1 MIKSDDTG
9 KLILRLTLGILI
21 LLHGL
26 SKLMGG
32 GVTGISGML
41 SSHGLPGSLAYGV
54 YIGEIIAPVLLIIG
68 VYTRL
73 GGLVIAVNM
82 VVAIMLAHT
91 GQLGSI
97 TNNGGWALELQ
108 GMFLFTALAIAFMG
122 AGRFSL
128 AGNGGRWN

>member
-26 SKLMGG
+26 FKLTGG
-32 GVTGISGML
+32 GVGGISGML
-41 SSHGLPGSLAYGV
+41 SNHGLPGFLAYGV
-54 YIGEIIAPVLLIIG
+54 YIGEIVAPVLLIIG

-73 GGLVIAVNM
+73 GGLIIAINM
-82 VVAIMLAHT
+82 VVAILLAHS
-91 GQLGSI
+91 GSI
-97 TNNGGWALELQ
+97 ASMTNNGGWALELQ
-108 GMFLFTALAIAFMG
+108 GMYLFTALAIAFMG

>member
-26 SKLMGG
+26 FKIAGG
-32 GVTGISGML
+32 GGML
-41 SSHGLPGSLAYGV
+41 SSHGLPGFLAYGV
-54 YIGEIIAPVLLIIG
+54 YIGEILAPVLLIVGI
-68 VYTRL
+68 YTRL
-73 GGLVIAVNM
+73 GGLIIAINT
-82 VVAIMLAHT
+82 VVAILLAHT
-91 GQLGSI
+91 GQIDSL
-97 TNNGGWALELQ
+97 TNNDSWALELQ

-128 AGNGGRWN
+128 TGTGGRWN

>member
-41 SSHGLPGSLAYGV
+41 SSHGLPGFLAYGV

-108 GMFLFTALAIAFMG
+108 GMFLFTALAITFMG

>member
-26 SKLMGG
+26 SKLTG
-32 GVTGISGML
+32 GVGGISGML
-41 SSHGLPGSLAYGV
+41 SSHGLPGFLAYGV
-54 YIGEIIAPVLLIIG
+54 YVGEIIAPVLLIIG

-73 GGLVIAVNM
+73 GGLIIAINM
-82 VVAIMLAHT
+82 VVAILLAHS
-91 GQLGSI
+91 GSI
-97 TNNGGWALELQ
+97 ASMTNNGGWALELQ
-108 GMFLFTALAIAFMG
+108 GMFLFAGLAIAFMG

>member
-26 SKLMGG
+26 AKLMGG
-32 GVTGISGML
+32 GVGGISGML
-41 SSHGLPGSLAYGV
+41 SSHGLPGFLAYGV

-68 VYTRL
+68 VYARL
-73 GGLVIAVNM
+73 GGLIVAINM
-82 VVAIMLAHT
+82 VVAILLAHSSQI
-91 GQLGSI
+91 GGL
-97 TNNGGWALELQ
+97 NNQGGWALELQ
-108 GMFLFTALAIAFMG
+108 GMFLFAGVAIAFMG

-128 AGNGGRWN
+128 AGTGGRWN

>member
-9 KLILRLTLGILI
+9 KLVLRLTLGILI

-26 SKLMGG
+26 FKITGG
-32 GVTGISGML
+32 GVGGIAGML
-41 SSHGLPGSLAYGV
+41 SSHGLPGFLAYGV

-73 GGLVIAVNM
+73 GGLIIAINM
-82 VVAIMLAHT
+82 LVTILLAHT
-91 GQLGSI
+91 GQIGSL

-108 GMFLFTALAIAFMG
+108 GMFLFSALAIAFMG

>member
-26 SKLMGG
+26 SKLTG
-32 GVTGISGML
+32 GVGGISGML
-41 SSHGLPGSLAYGV
+41 SSHGLPGFLAYGV
-54 YIGEIIAPVLLIIG
+54 YVGEIIAPVLLIIG

-73 GGLVIAVNM
+73 GGLIIAINM
-82 VVAIMLAHT
+82 VVAILLAHS
-91 GQLGSI
+91 GSI
-97 TNNGGWALELQ
+97 ASMTNNGGWALELQ
-108 GMFLFTALAIAFMG
+108 GMFLFTGLAIAFMG

>member
-26 SKLMGG
+26 FKLTGG
-32 GVTGISGML
+32 GVGGISGML
-41 SSHGLPGSLAYGV
+41 SSHGLPGFLAYGV
-54 YIGEIIAPVLLIIG
+54 YIGEIVAPVLLIIG

-73 GGLVIAVNM
+73 GGLIIAINM
-82 VVAIMLAHT
+82 VVAILLAHS
-91 GQLGSI
+91 GSLASM

-108 GMFLFTALAIAFMG
+108 GMYLFTAVAIAFMG

-128 AGNGGRWN
+128 AGTGGRWN

>member
-26 SKLMGG
+26 SKLTG
-32 GVTGISGML
+32 GVGGISGML
-41 SSHGLPGSLAYGV
+41 SSHGLPGFLAYGV
-54 YIGEIIAPVLLIIG
+54 YVGEIIAPVLLIIG

-73 GGLVIAVNM
+73 GGLIIAINM
-82 VVAIMLAHT
+82 VVAVLLAHS
-91 GQLGSI
+91 GSI
-97 TNNGGWALELQ
+97 ASMTNNGGWALELQ
-108 GMFLFTALAIAFMG
+108 GMFLFAGLAIAFMG